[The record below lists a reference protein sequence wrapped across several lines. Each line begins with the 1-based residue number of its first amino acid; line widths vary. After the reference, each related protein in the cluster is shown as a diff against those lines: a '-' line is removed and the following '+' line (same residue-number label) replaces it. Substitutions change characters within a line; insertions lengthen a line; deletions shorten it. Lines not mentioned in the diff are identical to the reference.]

1 MEASSRTADRTAA
14 EQLDEV
20 LAAVAANPAIPAKR
34 AIGLVGE
41 VLGAGSWLTG
51 PGDDGAAL
59 DAGGATVIAC
69 GEAILPAFVAADPFG
84 AGVAAVLAN
93 VNDVAAMG
101 GVPLGI
107 VDTVVADDTTARAI
121 LEGIRYAS
129 ELYRVPVVGGHLT
142 RSDGAPSLSAFA
154 VGRADA
160 VLSSTHARP
169 GQDLVVAACVEGE
182 MRSDFPFFRS
192 FEQRGHRLADDVRLL
207 AEVARSGAAVA
218 AKDISMAGLV
228 GSLAMLLEWD
238 RLGASVD
245 LDLLPAPAGV
255 PLARWCNCFP
265 CYGFLLT
272 CEPDRTAECV
282 DRFVEVGLAAA
293 RVGTVD
299 GTGLVTLVAGGRR
312 EVALDLT
319 AAPVTGLIT
328 RTGTPAP

>member
-1 MEASSRTADRTAA
+1 MDAITRTAA
-14 EQLDEV
+14 AQLDEV
-20 LAAVAANPAIPAKR
+20 LAAVAGNPSIAAKR

-51 PGDDGAAL
+51 PGDDGAVV
-59 DAGGATVIAC
+59 DAGGTTVIAC

-107 VDTVVADDTTARAI
+107 VDTVVADDDTARAI

-154 VGRADA
+154 VGHAEA

-182 MRSDFPFFRS
+182 LRADFPFFRS
-192 FEQRGHRLADDVRLL
+192 FAERGHRLADDVRLL
-207 AEVARSGAAVA
+207 ADVARSGAAVA

-238 RLGASVD
+238 GLGATVD
-245 LDLLPAPAGV
+245 LDLLPAPDGV

-272 CEPDRTAECV
+272 CEPGRTDECV
-282 DRFVEVGLAAA
+282 GRFVEVGLAAA
-293 RVGTVD
+293 RVGAVD
-299 GTGLVTLVAGGRR
+299 GSGRITLQAGDRR

-319 AAPVTGLIT
+319 AAPVTGLIPHA
-328 RTGTPAP
+328 GA